1 MLLCKTSNLFD
12 TSFSALSLTISVFG
26 PKQFSYC
33 LKKKSLFFFLKLCF
47 PPLRDEKKK
56 KKTTHNHFYRST
68 DLRVLGHILE
78 NAQKFLFQRLLFFM
92 CCKY

>member
-47 PPLRDEKKK
+47 SPLRDEGKK
-56 KKTTHNHFYRST
+56 KKTNPQPFLQIYRFVGFRTYFGKCTEIFVSEVT
-68 DLRVLGHILE
+68 LLYVL
-78 NAQKFLFQRLLFFM
+78 
-92 CCKY
+92 